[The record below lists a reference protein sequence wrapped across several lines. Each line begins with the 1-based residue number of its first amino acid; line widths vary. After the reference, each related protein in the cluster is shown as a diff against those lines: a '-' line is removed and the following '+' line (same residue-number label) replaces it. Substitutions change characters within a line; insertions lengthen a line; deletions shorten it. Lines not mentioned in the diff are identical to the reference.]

1 MRTVVIVPYDDK
13 WPEMF
18 EAESLLIKTSLGGVA
33 KYVHHIGSTSVPGL
47 SAKPII
53 DILLEVSDINE
64 LDTYNSVMA
73 RIGYIARGE
82 NGIPGRRYFIK
93 GGDQRS
99 HQVHAFA
106 VGDMQ
111 ILRHLAFRDYLR
123 KNRDIAG
130 EYAEIKHSAA
140 LLSRNDVYRYS
151 ALKASFIEHHLR
163 LALNAQ
169 ER

>member
-13 WPEMF
+13 WPEMV
-18 EAESLLIKTSLGGVA
+18 ETESLLIKTLLGAVA
-33 KYVHHIGSTSVPGL
+33 VSVHHIGSTSVPGL

-53 DILLEVSDINE
+53 DILVEVTDINE
-64 LDTYNSVMA
+64 LDAYNLAMVSA
-73 RIGYIARGE
+73 GYISRGE

-93 GGDQRS
+93 GGGQRS

-106 VGDMQ
+106 IGDLQ
-111 ILRHLAFRDYLR
+111 VLRYLIFRDYLR

-140 LLSRNDVYRYS
+140 LLSQNDVHRYS
-151 ALKASFIEHHLR
+151 ALKADFIAHHLR
-163 LALNAQ
+163 LALSA
-169 ER
+169 